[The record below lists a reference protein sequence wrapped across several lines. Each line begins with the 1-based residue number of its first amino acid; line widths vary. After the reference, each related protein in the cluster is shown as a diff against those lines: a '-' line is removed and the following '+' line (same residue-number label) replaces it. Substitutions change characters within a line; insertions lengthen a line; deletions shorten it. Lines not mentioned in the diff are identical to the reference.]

1 MHPCNY
7 PKTVNVTEFDVI
19 NDPSKD
25 LSSIDTL
32 DFIDKTESSDET
44 NTGII
49 IISKDE
55 VENQSFKDPLSESAS
70 SRLDNLIPSDTFGG
84 FSSSHDDNFCPT
96 GWFPEDCCT
105 CYWLR

>member
-1 MHPCNY
+1 M
-7 PKTVNVTEFDVI
+7 V

-25 LSSIDTL
+25 RASIGSL

-84 FSSSHDDNFCPT
+84 FSSSYDDNFCPT